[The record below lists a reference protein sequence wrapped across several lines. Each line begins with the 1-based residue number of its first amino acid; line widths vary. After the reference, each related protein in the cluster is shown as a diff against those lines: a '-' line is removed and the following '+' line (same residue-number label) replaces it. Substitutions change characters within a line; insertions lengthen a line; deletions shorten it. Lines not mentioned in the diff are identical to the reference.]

1 MKHTSLL
8 LILTTLAATSAAH
21 AAGVSVGSST
31 LISQL
36 QYSDTF
42 TVGTPAR
49 PDGLF
54 NNNASGGYNIETVYS
69 TPAATWTPFSNFS
82 FNSGG
87 ISTCCGY
94 PGNTGAAGGGSAAI
108 TGLAQ
113 SGGGDFSIPY
123 GLSSKYVVQLD
134 AVLPPDRLDIG
145 SYNAAGESIFAAN
158 SLSVFFR
165 RSGVANP
172 GGGFYPEIGLFNGA
186 LESNSGFTTGILGS
200 DTSWHN
206 FAVEF
211 DRPAN
216 SVSFYVDEVLRG
228 SLNLATFAGGAYSN
242 WSTNAVGLGGT
253 FVFWADNFQ
262 VGAPVPEP
270 TSLALAGLAAAGLL
284 SRRRK

>member
-1 MKHTSLL
+1 MKHSSLL
-8 LILTTLAATSAAH
+8 LILATLAATSAAH

-31 LISQL
+31 LIGQL

-49 PDGLF
+49 PDGLY
-54 NNNASGGYNIETVYS
+54 NNNGSGGYNIETVYS

-87 ISTCCGY
+87 GSTCCGY
-94 PGNTGAAGGGSAAI
+94 PDNTGAAGGGSAAAS
-108 TGLAQ
+108 GLAQ

-123 GLSSKYVVQLD
+123 GLSSKYVVQVD

-145 SYNAAGESIFAAN
+145 SYNAAGDSIFAGN

-165 RSGVANP
+165 RMGTP
-172 GGGFYPEIGLFNGA
+172 HPEIGLFNGA

-216 SVSFYVDEVLRG
+216 SVAFYVDEVLRG
-228 SLNLATFAGGAYSN
+228 SLNLTTFAGGVYQNYAN
-242 WSTNAVGLGGT
+242 NAVGLGGT

-270 TSLALAGLAAAGLL
+270 ATGGLAALASLALLR
-284 SRRRK
+284 RRRK